1 LAWFH
6 RIGIKDWRIEDWS
19 DLFFATQRDLKC
31 HWLGVG
37 CGINA
42 TMVDLTISL
51 PLYEGPLDL
60 LLDLIRRQKLDIYD
74 IPIASVTEQYLQ
86 YLHLM
91 EEMDVDVASEFLV
104 IAAQLIYIK
113 SRMLLPPDP
122 DAPPEDQEDPRT
134 ELVRRLLEYEKFK
147 NAAQMLYQ
155 REMVENACWSNP
167 GAIAVDDAE
176 LEPEL
181 NVTLYDLLLA
191 FREVAKRAEQRPL
204 MQVSRDEFSVEQMM
218 AYLFEKI
225 LAAGRYVSLEDVLPE
240 ITSRRALITAFLA
253 LLELTRLRAVYLR
266 QEKTFGE
273 ITARANPEY
282 ELSKSFSPA

>member
-1 LAWFH
+1 M
-6 RIGIKDWRIEDWS
+6 
-19 DLFFATQRDLKC
+19 QDLK
-31 HWLGVG
+31 
-37 CGINA
+37 
-42 TMVDLTISL
+42 ISL

-74 IPIASVTEQYLQ
+74 IPIAKVTEQYLG

-91 EEMDVDVASEFLV
+91 EEMNVDVASEFIV

-122 DAPPEDQEDPRT
+122 DAAPEEQEDPRH

-155 REMVENACWSNP
+155 REMIENASWSNP
-167 GAIAVDDAE
+167 GEIPVDERD

-191 FREVAKRAEQRPL
+191 FRDVVKRAEARPL
-204 MQVSRDEFSVEQMM
+204 MQVRRDEFSIEQMM

-225 LAAGRYVSLEDVLPE
+225 VSARDSVAVTQVLPE
-240 ITSRRALITAFLA
+240 ISSRRGLITAFLA
-253 LLELTRLRAVYLR
+253 LLELTRLHAIYLKQERA
-266 QEKTFGE
+266 FGE
-273 ITARANPEY
+273 ITARANPDY

>member
-1 LAWFH
+1 MSLH
-6 RIGIKDWRIEDWS
+6 GTR
-19 DLFFATQRDLKC
+19 
-31 HWLGVG
+31 LGPDT
-37 CGINA
+37 
-42 TMVDLTISL
+42 TMVDLKISL

-74 IPIASVTEQYLQ
+74 IPIAKVTEQYLE

-91 EEMDVDVASEFLV
+91 EEMNVDVASEFLL

-122 DAPPEDQEDPRT
+122 DAPPEEQEDPRA

-155 REMVENACWSNP
+155 REMIENASWSNA
-167 GAIAVDDAE
+167 GQISMDESE

-181 NVTLYDLLLA
+181 NVTLYDLMLA
-191 FREVAKRAEQRPL
+191 FREVVKRAEQRPL
-204 MQVSRDEFSVEQMM
+204 MQVNRDEFSVEQMM
-218 AYLFEKI
+218 AFLFEKI
-225 LAAGRYVSLEDVLPE
+225 VSAAGALSLTEVLPE
-240 ITSRRALITAFLA
+240 LTSRRAIITAFLA
-253 LLELTRLRAVYLR
+253 LLELTRLHAIYLR
-266 QEKTFGE
+266 QDKAFGE
-273 ITARANPEY
+273 ITARANPDY

>member
-1 LAWFH
+1 
-6 RIGIKDWRIEDWS
+6 
-19 DLFFATQRDLKC
+19 LK
-31 HWLGVG
+31 
-37 CGINA
+37 
-42 TMVDLTISL
+42 VDELKITL

-74 IPIASVTEQYLQ
+74 IPIARITEQYLS

-91 EEMDVDVASEFLV
+91 EELDVDLASEFLV

-113 SRMLLPPDP
+113 SRLLLPPDP
-122 DAPPEDQEDPRT
+122 DAPPEEQEDPRA

-155 REMVENACWSNP
+155 REMIENAVWSNP
-167 GAIAVDDAE
+167 GEVTVDEVD
-176 LEPEL
+176 LEPEV

-191 FREVAKRAEQRPL
+191 FRDVCKRAEQRPL
-204 MQVSRDEFSVEQMM
+204 MEVQRDEFSVEQMM

-225 LAAGRYVSLEDVLPE
+225 VSARSAVAVSDVLPD
-240 ITSRRALITAFLA
+240 ITSRRGLITAFLA
-253 LLELTRLRAVYLR
+253 LLELTRLRAIYLR
-266 QEKTFGE
+266 QEKAFGE
-273 ITARANPEY
+273 ITARANPDY

>member
-1 LAWFH
+1 MN
-6 RIGIKDWRIEDWS
+6 E
-19 DLFFATQRDLKC
+19 QLK
-31 HWLGVG
+31 
-37 CGINA
+37 
-42 TMVDLTISL
+42 ISL

-74 IPIASVTEQYLQ
+74 IPIARVTEQYLD

-91 EEMDVDVASEFLV
+91 EEMNVDVASDFLL

-122 DAPPEDQEDPRT
+122 DDALEEQEDPRM

-155 REMVENACWSNP
+155 REMLENASWSSP
-167 GAIAVDDAE
+167 GDIHMEEAE

-181 NVTLYDLLLA
+181 NVTLHDLLLA
-191 FREVAKRAEQRPL
+191 FRDVVRRAGERPS
-204 MQVSRDEFSVEQMM
+204 MQVNRDEFSVEQMM
-218 AYLFEKI
+218 AFLFE
-225 LAAGRYVSLEDVLPE
+225 RVVSVQGPVPLVRILPE
-240 ITSRRALITAFLA
+240 ITSRRVLITAFLA
-253 LLELTRLRAVYLR
+253 LLELARLHAIYLR
-266 QEKTFGE
+266 QVKAFGE
-273 ITARANPEY
+273 ITALANPEY

>member
-1 LAWFH
+1 ML
-6 RIGIKDWRIEDWS
+6 DE
-19 DLFFATQRDLKC
+19 LK
-31 HWLGVG
+31 
-37 CGINA
+37 
-42 TMVDLTISL
+42 ISL

-74 IPIASVTEQYLQ
+74 IPIAKVTEQYLTF
-86 YLHLM
+86 LHLM
-91 EEMDVDVASEFLV
+91 EEMNVDMASDFLL

-122 DAPPEDQEDPRT
+122 DASPEEQEDPRA

-155 REMVENACWSNP
+155 REMIENASWSNS
-167 GAIAVDDAE
+167 GNVLMEAGE

-181 NVTLYDLLLA
+181 NVTLYDLMQA
-191 FREVAKRAEQRPL
+191 FRDVIKRAEQRPP
-204 MQVSRDEFSVEQMM
+204 MEVSRDEFSVEQMM

-225 LAAGRYVSLEDVLPE
+225 VSAPGPVALSAILPE

-253 LLELTRLRAVYLR
+253 LLELTRLHAIYLK
-266 QEKTFGE
+266 QDKAFGE
-273 ITARANPEY
+273 ITARANPDY